1 MSITDEVKNK
11 KKIDEQFEDLKKDI
25 LVRLREALNELS
37 EYDFPFDFNSNC
49 IHEIIHEEV
58 DAFVTGFTREDCIS
72 WIDFCDNEKYVDKRV
87 IDTSSIDRTL
97 ITTAFECIRMKL
109 FDDDLFFELQEYA
122 MTEEKKN
129 AFIRR
134 INDRIGDATYSG
146 GEDNETQI
154 FVELDFDLHRDDFPT
169 PYFAE
174 NQVIELGGGMIKIF
188 TNNYEINR
196 NAIVIEPTVAVAN
209 TYRIYLMEKD
219 MDIDIRNF
227 FKYTPSIKEM
237 GYRLSPQLYVDG
249 VLKKQFS
256 EEEKSIFIYMINQ
269 MANTLT
275 TIGDEKYESEHAG
288 GMK

>member
-1 MSITDEVKNK
+1 MNKNEIEK
-11 KKIDEQFEDLKKDI
+11 KFESLKTNI
-25 LVRLREALNELS
+25 LLRAKEELKALNS
-37 EYDFPFDFNSNC
+37 DDFPFDFNSNC

-72 WIDFCDNEKYVDKRV
+72 WIDFCDNEKYVDKGV

-174 NQVIELGGGMIKIF
+174 NQVIELAGKSLKIF

-196 NAIVIEPTVAVAN
+196 NAIVIEHVTGN

-219 MDIDIRNF
+219 DDIDIRDF
-227 FKYTPSIKEM
+227 FKYTPSIKETN
-237 GYRLSPQLYVDG
+237 YKLIPQLYVDG
-249 VLKKQFS
+249 QLRKHFKEEDKK
-256 EEEKSIFIYMINQ
+256 EFIYYINQ
-269 MANTLT
+269 MANRLT
-275 TIGDEKYESEHAG
+275 EIGD
-288 GMK
+288 MKWRMK

>member
-1 MSITDEVKNK
+1 MSIIGEVKNK

-58 DAFVTGFTREDCIS
+58 DAFVTGFTREDCLS
-72 WIDFCDNEKYVDKRV
+72 WIDFCDNEKYVDKGV

-97 ITTAFECIRMKL
+97 ITTAFECIEMKL
-109 FDDDLFFELQEYA
+109 FEDALIFELQEYNL
-122 MTEEKKN
+122 TEEKRN
-129 AFIRR
+129 EFIRR

-174 NQVIELGGGMIKIF
+174 NQVIELAGKSLKIF

-196 NAIVIEPTVAVAN
+196 NAIVIEHVTGN

-219 MDIDIRNF
+219 DDIDIRNF

-256 EEEKSIFIYMINQ
+256 EGEKSIFIYMINQ
-269 MANTLT
+269 MANRLT
-275 TIGDEKYESEHAG
+275 EIGDVKMEGELNE
-288 GMK
+288 

>member
-1 MSITDEVKNK
+1 MSIIGEVKNK

-37 EYDFPFDFNSNC
+37 EYDFPFDFHSNC

-72 WIDFCDNEKYVDKRV
+72 WIDFCDNEKYVDKGV

-109 FDDDLFFELQEYA
+109 FDDDLFFELQECA
-122 MTEEKKN
+122 MTEEKRN
-129 AFIRR
+129 AVIRR

-146 GEDNETQI
+146 EEDNETQI

-174 NQVIELGGGMIKIF
+174 NQVIELAGKSLKIF

-196 NAIVIEPTVAVAN
+196 NAIVIEHVTGN

-219 MDIDIRNF
+219 DDIDIRDF

-237 GYRLSPQLYVDG
+237 NYKLIPQLYVDG
-249 VLKKQFS
+249 QLRKHFKEEDKK
-256 EEEKSIFIYMINQ
+256 EFIYYINQ
-269 MANTLT
+269 MANRLT
-275 TIGDEKYESEHAG
+275 EIGDMKWRMNNEK
-288 GMK
+288 K

>member
-1 MSITDEVKNK
+1 MSIIGEVKNK

-72 WIDFCDNEKYVDKRV
+72 WIDFCDNEKYVDKGV

-174 NQVIELGGGMIKIF
+174 NQVIELAGKSLKIF

-196 NAIVIEPTVAVAN
+196 NAIVIEHVTGN

-219 MDIDIRNF
+219 DDIDIRDF
-227 FKYTPSIKEM
+227 FKYTPSIKETN
-237 GYRLSPQLYVDG
+237 YKLIPQLYVDG
-249 VLKKQFS
+249 QLRKHFKEEDKK
-256 EEEKSIFIYMINQ
+256 EFIYYINQ
-269 MANTLT
+269 MANRLT
-275 TIGDEKYESEHAG
+275 EIGD
-288 GMK
+288 MKWRMK